1 MLDCENDLGLIEVP
15 SKSAHSKNMKNTQHQ
30 TSQSA
35 TGHHHQKTKSEGATP
50 LGTAYIKAHYH
61 GSKKD
66 FVFLIFDT
74 VKPKMQP
81 IPLSMIN

>member
-1 MLDCENDLGLIEVP
+1 
-15 SKSAHSKNMKNTQHQ
+15 MKNTQHQ

-66 FVFLIFDT
+66 FVFLISI
-74 VKPKMQP
+74 Q
-81 IPLSMIN
+81 